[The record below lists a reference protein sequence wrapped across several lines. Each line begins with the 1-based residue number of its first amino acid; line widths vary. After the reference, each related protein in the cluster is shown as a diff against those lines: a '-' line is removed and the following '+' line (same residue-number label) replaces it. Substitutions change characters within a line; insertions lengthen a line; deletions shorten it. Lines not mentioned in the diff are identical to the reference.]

1 MGRAAAGGRGALPG
15 AAHPGSC
22 AVRPSVCPQALS
34 EPVEPPEPWAAGA
47 SRAQVS
53 GCPWGEGT
61 KRSLR
66 RVGVSKE
73 PRGLRSSACAT
84 GGPGGG
90 GAAPGG
96 WAPNPGLREESA
108 QGPGRLRGPKYGP
121 KREEA
126 GARALESWYREWGCR
141 GRGALTP
148 AHHLP
153 APGCSPSPPAS
164 PGLYCSGRCC
174 CCSWGQRLPRIRRSP
189 TATRWGPWGHWPGMG
204 WAGTQT
210 RILGWLLLGKIL
222 PFSGWWSSWG
232 HCLEQSREGGQ
243 AQGPGLGLSWRG
255 QGVNTG
261 HHWSPCRN
269 AQMAMSGTPTASTAG
284 VSVPG

>member
-1 MGRAAAGGRGALPG
+1 MGACGRPGAEKRGVGVPPPGAGSGIRRGAGGGAGVGRAAAGGRGALPG

-34 EPVEPPEPWAAGA
+34 QPVEPPEPWAAGA

-108 QGPGRLRGPKYGP
+108 HGPGRLPGPKYGP
-121 KREEA
+121 EREEA

-210 RILGWLLLGKIL
+210 RILGWLLLGR
-222 PFSGWWSSWG
+222 FSPSLVGGAAGAIVWSS
-232 HCLEQSREGGQ
+232 
-243 AQGPGLGLSWRG
+243 PGRVARLRAL
-255 QGVNTG
+255 VL
-261 HHWSPCRN
+261 
-269 AQMAMSGTPTASTAG
+269 A
-284 VSVPG
+284 